1 MDFNCII
8 NINLSQRLNMM
19 LVLEPNGTLVM
30 YCGMVKVR
38 FAGSIFCWIPR
49 HLCTIFLIPNPNTWP
64 ACQDLSFFSNQDLGR
79 QASLPIELK
88 CLAFR
93 SFQS

>member
-1 MDFNCII
+1 
-8 NINLSQRLNMM
+8 MM

-64 ACQDLSFFSNQDLGR
+64 VFQDLSFFFKSRSR
-79 QASLPIELK
+79 QAGQPSDRIKMP
-88 CLAFR
+88 CL
-93 SFQS
+93 

>member
-38 FAGSIFCWIPR
+38 FAGSIF
-49 HLCTIFLIPNPNTWP
+49 
-64 ACQDLSFFSNQDLGR
+64 
-79 QASLPIELK
+79 
-88 CLAFR
+88 
-93 SFQS
+93 